1 MGAFRVDGV
10 ETLNLQRLD
19 YSDPRAAEL
28 RGEMDVEMTEL
39 YAHVAAGNT
48 PEMEALVDA
57 ALTVH
62 PEAMVA
68 TVGVFDGDLLVG
80 HAALRPFEDK
90 YEVKRVVVRRSH
102 RGRGISK
109 LLMRELEVITLE
121 LGATS
126 LVLQTGGLQTEAIA
140 LYLSL
145 GYVPIERFGLYA
157 PIPFFLCYGKD
168 LD

>member
-1 MGAFRVDGV
+1 V

-28 RGEMDVEMTEL
+28 RALMDDEMTAL
-39 YAHVAAGNT
+39 YAGVSASNT
-48 PEMEALVDA
+48 PEIEALVDA
-57 ALTVH
+57 ALTIH
-62 PEAMVA
+62 PESMVA

-80 HAALRPFEDK
+80 HAALRPFEDS
-90 YEVKRVVVRRSH
+90 YEVKRVIVRKSH

-109 LLMRELEVITLE
+109 LLMRELEVIAQE
-121 LGATS
+121 QGVTS
-126 LVLQTGGLQTEAIA
+126 LVLQTGGLQTEAIG

-157 PIPFFLCYGKD
+157 PVPFFLCYGKD
-168 LD
+168 LA